1 MRPCD
6 LCGEPAE
13 RKPGRRRCAACRPVL
28 NAKERSCTQCGV
40 THVSHRPWCADCQAE
55 WVRLYYRKVNG
66 ISLSAGPASSCLE
79 CGGELLPADNHRKV
93 TMIRQYCSSV
103 CRNRAKCRRR
113 RVTRA
118 GLPTDR
124 YAAADIFKR
133 DEWTCQLCGD
143 GIDRRVKWPDPWSA
157 SIDHVVPVSMGGADV
172 VSNVQAAHLRCNV
185 VKGGVNRVAA

>member
-13 RKPGRRRCAACRPVL
+13 RKPGRRRCAACRPVSK
-28 NAKERSCTQCGV
+28 AKERSCTVCGL
-40 THVSHRPWCADCQAE
+40 THVSDRSWCSACHAE
-55 WVRLYYRKVNG
+55 SLRLRYRRVNG
-66 ISLSAGPASSCLE
+66 IALDAGPASCCRE
-79 CGGELLPADNHRKV
+79 CGGELLAADNHRKV
-93 TMIRQYCSSV
+93 TMIRQYCSAA
-103 CRNRAKCRRR
+103 CRYRAKCRRR

-124 YAAADIFKR
+124 YAAVDIFER
-133 DEWTCQLCGD
+133 DGWVCQLCGD
-143 GIDRRVKWPDPWSA
+143 GIDPAAEPRSPWSA